1 MSNKNESQLEKVK
14 RKPSKKSNN
23 SQKTHQKKATL
34 ENNSKQVKK
43 HVKINQI
50 NGIKRQ

>member
-1 MSNKNESQLEKVK
+1 MNHNSKKSKENRQ
-14 RKPSKKSNN
+14 KKSNN